1 MAERKSPPAGTALN
15 ARAARRGG
23 FWYRPQ
29 LLNLASDALLLFAAI
44 GLGWALVTWT
54 LSRPLFPLRELV
66 LLEPPAQV
74 SQAQLEYVA
83 RTAIQGNFFT
93 ARLEDVRLAFEK
105 LPWVRRAEVRRR
117 WPDGL
122 ELRIEEHEAVA
133 YWKNA
138 GDTSG
143 SVHLVNRHGEVF
155 DASSDDTLPVFSG
168 PQGSAAAVLAHYETY
183 SKMLK
188 PLRSN
193 LVDMELSAR
202 GAWQLKLDN
211 GMTIVLGRERE
222 SAPLDA
228 RLADFVSAWPRLREE
243 TGLRIAR
250 ADLRYPDGF
259 ALIPMNNNTAPQPVA
274 GIDRK

>member
-1 MAERKSPPAGTALN
+1 LAERKSPPAGAVLTT
-15 ARAARRGG
+15 RPARRNG

-29 LLNLASDALLLFAAI
+29 LLDLASDALLLFAAI

-66 LLEPPAQV
+66 LIEPPAQV
-74 SQAQLEYVA
+74 TQAQLEYVT

-105 LPWVRRAEVRRR
+105 LPWVRHAEVRRR

-133 YWKNA
+133 YWKTA
-138 GDTSG
+138 GDYSD
-143 SVHLVNRHGEVF
+143 SVRLVNRYGEVF
-155 DASSDDTLPVFSG
+155 DASSDDPMPELSG
-168 PQGSAAAVLAHYETY
+168 PQGTSAAVLERYETY
-183 SKMLK
+183 STMLK
-188 PLRSN
+188 PLQMK
-193 LVDMELSAR
+193 LVDLELSAR
-202 GAWQLKLDN
+202 GAWQLKLDD

-228 RLADFVSAWPRLREE
+228 RLADFVSVWPRLKNEP
-243 TGLRIAR
+243 GLRVAR
-250 ADLRYPDGF
+250 ADLRYSDGF
-259 ALIPMNNNTAPQPVA
+259 ALVPMDNKTAPQTVV

>member
-1 MAERKSPPAGTALN
+1 MAERKSPPAGAALTT
-15 ARAARRGG
+15 RAARRGG

-168 PQGSAAAVLAHYETY
+168 PQGSAAAVLARYETY

-188 PLRSN
+188 PLRSK

-202 GAWQLKLDN
+202 GAWQLKLEN

-228 RLADFVSAWPRLREE
+228 RLADFVSAWPRLREAA
-243 TGLRIAR
+243 GLRIAR